1 MQNKEFNYFCQI
13 LGFDWQLKDYI
24 NFGMYILTS
33 ELDFKNFTVSNQ
45 TIIDFSKCKLINL

>member
-13 LGFDWQLKDYI
+13 FGFDWQLRDYI
-24 NFGMYILTS
+24 NFGIYILIL